1 MRLQSMKS
9 ILLFAFTLIIVSCR
23 PGPTTQVEVAQG
35 RQNGTI
41 GGRLIVADRA
51 TPKTFNFLH
60 AGDLVSATVA
70 SYLMTSHLVEFDHDT
85 QKYVPGLAESWTA
98 SDESKT
104 IIVKLREGLK
114 FSDGSPLTA
123 DDVLFTLKVATD
135 EKSGSLFRENYMIGG
150 KPLKATKIDDRT
162 VRFQLPRAAA
172 AFESLLSTFG
182 VLPHKKLENNFN
194 PKTWDTT
201 VSPNDLAVTG
211 AYTLKEFVPDQRT
224 ILTRNPHYY
233 KKDKSGIQLP
243 YLDEIVIEAIKD
255 PNTMLLKFQQGEV
268 ELMDNIAPA
277 NFAAL
282 QQQLPTGTV
291 VKDYGAS
298 MTSDFLWFNVNE
310 AVPAMKRAWFNDL
323 RFKKAISHALD
334 RKTIIDNVLRGLG
347 TPLNGIVSP
356 ANKIWGSSDISGYDF
371 NLQKAKDLLTEAGF
385 ALRDNALFD
394 KGGNAVEFTLIVDES
409 VAVRKAMAAIIQE
422 DLSKLGIKINV
433 APLEKNA
440 FNEMI
445 EKKLSYDAA
454 LHGYAVTDT
463 DPSTAM
469 MGLKTGGAQR
479 YWNIGEK
486 QSTQAWEKDFDRL
499 ADEQDT
505 TVDPALRKTKFA
517 EAQKLFAEQLPM
529 IPLVVRNF
537 ASGAKSNL
545 GNYRPSVVM
554 PRSLWNA
561 EELFWK
567 K

>member
-1 MRLQSMKS
+1 
-9 ILLFAFTLIIVSCR
+9 
-23 PGPTTQVEVAQG
+23 
-35 RQNGTI
+35 
-41 GGRLIVADRA
+41 
-51 TPKTFNFLH
+51 
-60 AGDLVSATVA
+60 
-70 SYLMTSHLVEFDHDT
+70 
-85 QKYVPGLAESWTA
+85 
-98 SDESKT
+98 
-104 IIVKLREGLK
+104 
-114 FSDGSPLTA
+114 
-123 DDVLFTLKVATD
+123 
-135 EKSGSLFRENYMIGG
+135 MIGG
-150 KPLKATKIDDRT
+150 KPLQATKIDDRT

-182 VLPHKKLENNFN
+182 VLPHQKLGNNFN
-194 PKTWDTT
+194 PKTWDIT
-201 VSPNDLAVTG
+201 VSPKDLAVTG

-282 QQQLPTGTV
+282 QQQMPAGTV

-310 AVPAMKRAWFNDL
+310 AVPATKRTWFNDI
-323 RFKKAISHALD
+323 RFKKAISHVLD
-334 RKTIIDNVLRGLG
+334 RKTIIENVLRGLG

-356 ANKIWGSSDISGYDF
+356 ANKIWGSSEIAGYDF
-371 NLQKAKDLLTEAGF
+371 NQQKAKDLLTEAGF
-385 ALRDNALFD
+385 TLRENALLD

-486 QSTQAWEKDFDRL
+486 QPTQAWEKDFDRL

-505 TVDPALRKTKFA
+505 TTDPVQRKAKFA